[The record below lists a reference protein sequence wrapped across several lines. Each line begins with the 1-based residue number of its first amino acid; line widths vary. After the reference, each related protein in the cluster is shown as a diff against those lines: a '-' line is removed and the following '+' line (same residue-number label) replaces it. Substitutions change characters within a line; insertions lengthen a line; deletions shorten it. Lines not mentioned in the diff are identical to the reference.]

1 MSRWKTL
8 SAMLL
13 VMLFVLL
20 PLYELADIGEQL
32 PHDGDVVLILLFVL
46 FIVAVSIICRGIAC
60 VCVALCRRAWRRF
73 MRPPAVA
80 VVSILVRRLDFPL
93 FLIFCD
99 LRV

>member
-13 VMLFVLL
+13 VVLFVLL
-20 PLYELADIGEQL
+20 PLYELADIGEQW
-32 PHDGDVVLILLFVL
+32 PHDGDVVLILLFLL
-46 FIVAVSIICRGIAC
+46 FIISLSIICRGIAC
-60 VCVALCRRAWRRF
+60 VCLALLRRAWRRF
-73 MRPPAVA
+73 VRPPAVA
-80 VVSILVRRLDFPL
+80 TVSSFVRRLDFPL